1 MYIWK
6 LKIEY
11 ADGNIKT
18 DWICMKDG
26 ETIKEARSR
35 VGTIID
41 KLEADSSVTRL
52 YVQRRTVPT
61 I

>member
-18 DWICMKDG
+18 DWICMNDG
-26 ETIKEARSR
+26 ETIKEAQSR
-35 VGTIID
+35 VD
-41 KLEADSSVTRL
+41 SMVDNLEANTKVSSL

>member
-18 DWICMKDG
+18 DWICMNVG
-26 ETIKEARSR
+26 ETIKEAQSR
-35 VGTIID
+35 VSVIID
-41 KLEADSSVTRL
+41 KLEADSKVSSL
-52 YVQRRTVPT
+52 YVQRRTMPG